1 VEVVEVEGGG
11 GGQRCEGGSGG
22 EGAPKSALIAD
33 AASCEAAACR
43 AVPAAVV
50 TQDCLQIAPA
60 TRTSIRLSR
69 RRLAS
74 LSCASLIA
82 ARAARDAG

>member
-1 VEVVEVEGGG
+1 MVGWRG

-43 AVPAAVV
+43 AVPAAVE
-50 TQDCLQIAPA
+50 DCLQIAPA
-60 TRTSIRLSR
+60 TRTSVRQSR

-74 LSCASLIA
+74 LSCASLIP